1 MHTSG
6 RPRRSR
12 RKRRSRKDW
21 RWILVVVACAG
32 LAAFI
37 ASSDPHIGDPHVV
50 AEEADQEDESAIIS
64 APEEPAEGAAAEAQ

>member
-1 MHTSG
+1 M
-6 RPRRSR
+6 
-12 RKRRSRKDW
+12 
-21 RWILVVVACAG
+21 VACAG